1 VKILVVFG
9 TRPELIK
16 LAPVILEL
24 RRHPRFFKVRLLATA
39 QHRDMLDQM
48 LDVFGLR
55 PDHDLDIMRAG
66 QNLDWLTGE
75 LTAKVGAELRKF
87 RPGLVIVQ
95 GDTTTAMVSALTAFH
110 QGIAVA
116 HVEAGLRTGDPRD
129 PFPEEMNRKIIGA
142 IASWHFAPTRRAA
155 QNLKAEGVPRSRIAV
170 TGNTVVDALLM
181 MDDAAGD
188 RPSPLS
194 LTDGLRLILV
204 TAHRRESFGRPLK
217 NICSALAAIARSR
230 PDVEIVFPV
239 HPNPAVRA
247 EVEALLSG
255 RDRIRLI
262 SPLDYLDFLS
272 LLKRAHLVLT
282 DSGGIQEEAPVFG
295 KPVVVLR
302 NRTERPEGIAAGVA
316 RLAGTDSKS
325 IVREA
330 GKILDDPRLYTRM
343 THGRNLYGDGRAA
356 RRIAVFLM
364 KRFPE

>member
-1 VKILVVFG
+1 MKILVVFG

-24 RRHPRFFKVRLLATA
+24 RRRPQFFKVRLLATA

-48 LDVFGLR
+48 LGVFGLR
-55 PDHDLDIMRAG
+55 PDRDLDIMRAG
-66 QNLDWLTGE
+66 QSLDWLTGE
-75 LTAKVGAELRKF
+75 LAAKVGAELRTFK
-87 RPGLVIVQ
+87 PGLVLVQ
-95 GDTTTAMVSALTAFH
+95 GDTTTAMVTALTAFH

-116 HVEAGLRTGDPRD
+116 HVEAGLRTGDPLD

-155 QNLKAEGVPRSRIAV
+155 QNLKAEGVHGSRIAV

-181 MDDAAGD
+181 MDAASGD
-188 RPSPLS
+188 RPLPLS
-194 LTDGLRLILV
+194 LREGSRLILV

-247 EVEALLSG
+247 EVEARLSG

-262 SPLDYLDFLS
+262 PPLDYLDFLS

-282 DSGGIQEEAPVFG
+282 DSGGIQEEAPVYG

-325 IVREA
+325 IIREA
-330 GKILDDPRLYTRM
+330 GKILGNPRLYARM
-343 THGRNLYGDGRAA
+343 TRGQNVYGDGRAA
-356 RRIAVFLM
+356 QRIAAFLM